1 MAEAGAAAMVDM
13 RRAASLQGELE
24 LAGEVAVVDGAWWM
38 DQVQAIIVTLRVFPG
53 AVGRVP

>member
-13 RRAASLQGELE
+13 RRPASLQGELE
-24 LAGEVAVVDGAWWM
+24 RAGDVDGAWWM